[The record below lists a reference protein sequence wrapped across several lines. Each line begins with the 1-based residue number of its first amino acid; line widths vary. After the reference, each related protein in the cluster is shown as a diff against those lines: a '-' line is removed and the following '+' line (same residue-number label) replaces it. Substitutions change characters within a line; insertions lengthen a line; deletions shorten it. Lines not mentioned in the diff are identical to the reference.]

1 MMDRPKT
8 SMTGIEKCIA
18 VKKLNEKKEELGEAV
33 MEAIAMFRTKE
44 ALGYG
49 KKK

>member
-1 MMDRPKT
+1 
-8 SMTGIEKCIA
+8 MTGIEKCIQ
-18 VKKLNEKKEELGEAV
+18 VKKANYKKEELAEAV
-33 MEAIAMFRTKE
+33 MDALAMVKTKE